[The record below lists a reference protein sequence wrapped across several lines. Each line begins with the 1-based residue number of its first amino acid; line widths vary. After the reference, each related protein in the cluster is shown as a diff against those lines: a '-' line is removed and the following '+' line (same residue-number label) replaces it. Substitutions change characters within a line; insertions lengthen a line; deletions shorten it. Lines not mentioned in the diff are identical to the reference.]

1 MGIEVAKARLA
12 AKPIVAKPNVDC
24 ITIFLGQLL
33 KYLENDTVGWNNR
46 EQRLKLDTLLFIELI
61 ILKLQIPS
69 HSAN

>member
-46 EQRLKLDTLLFIELI
+46 EQRLKLNTLLFIELI

>member
-1 MGIEVAKARLA
+1 MGIEVGKARLA

>member
-12 AKPIVAKPNVDC
+12 AKPIVAKPNVDRT
-24 ITIFLGQLL
+24 TIFLGQLL